1 MQSNRTVLTQEQRQ
15 TLSHQMLQSIRIM
28 AMPIQELKETI
39 NAELEKNPALEVIYD
54 PSVVSLDSIRTNP
67 EIAGTTST
75 QQTET
80 NTNYEKH
87 TKPKQSHQELF
98 EKILSN
104 EETLQE
110 HLLEQ
115 LRIQPV
121 SESILKAGELLIQN
135 LDDKG
140 FHIEDSFVVCKDFP
154 QEDVHTAIDLIQ
166 HLEPIGTCTRNFQE
180 SLIVQAKLDPAAPPY
195 AQVILERYFDLLEH
209 NKTKEI
215 QKLLK
220 IDQEELE
227 HILTYI
233 KTLNPFPGRQYA
245 PNNVRYITPD
255 VIVRRENGD
264 FIITINEEEFPV
276 LSINPYFNTL
286 LEKQYDRATTL
297 FVKENVRKAQE
308 FIQSIQ
314 QRNKTL
320 LRVVRALIDFQRA
333 FFIKGPR
340 HLAPLTLKDIAQH
353 LELHESTISRLV
365 NGKFIQTDYGI
376 FELRYFFSNS
386 ISGAGSTGSRY
397 AQGAVKEI
405 IKEIIQNEPDAL
417 SDQAIAEKLALRG
430 IQIARRT
437 VAKYRKMLQLDS
449 SFERKGR
456 KKN

>member
-1 MQSNRTVLTQEQRQ
+1 MQSNRIVLSQEQRQ

-39 NAELEKNPALEVIYD
+39 NAELEKNPALEIMYD
-54 PSVVSLDSIRTNP
+54 PSEISLDTMRANP
-67 EIAGTTST
+67 EITGTSST
-75 QQTET
+75 NQTET
-80 NTNYEKH
+80 HTNYEKH
-87 TKPKQSHQELF
+87 TKTRQSHQELF

-104 EETLQE
+104 EKTLQE

-115 LRIQPV
+115 LHVQPV
-121 SESILKAGELLIQN
+121 SETILKVGELLIQN

-140 FHIEDSFVVCKDFP
+140 FHIEEPFVVCKDFK
-154 QEDVHTAIDLIQ
+154 QEDIQTAIDLIQ
-166 HLEPIGTCTRNFQE
+166 HLEPIGTCTSNFQE

-195 AQVILERYFDLLEH
+195 AQIILERYFDLLEH

-220 IDQEELE
+220 LEPDELE
-227 HILTYI
+227 HTINYI

-255 VIVRRENGD
+255 VIVRRENDD

-286 LEKQYDRATTL
+286 LEKQHDRATTV

-320 LRVVRALIDFQRA
+320 LKVVRALIDFQRS

-365 NGKFIQTDYGI
+365 NGKFIQTDFGI

-386 ISGAGSTGSRY
+386 ISGAGSKGSRY
-397 AQGAVKEI
+397 AQSAVKEI
-405 IKEIIQNEPDAL
+405 IKDIIQNEPDVL

-437 VAKYRKMLQLDS
+437 VAKYRKTLQLDS

-456 KKN
+456 K

>member
-1 MQSNRTVLTQEQRQ
+1 MQSHRTILVQEQRQ

-39 NAELEKNPALEVIYD
+39 SAELEKNPALEVISD
-54 PSVVSLDSIRTNP
+54 PSVVSLETIRTNP
-67 EIAGTTST
+67 ELAGTSLNHP
-75 QQTET
+75 ENT

-87 TKPKQSHQELF
+87 SKPKQSHQELF

-115 LRIQPV
+115 LHVQPV
-121 SESILKAGELLIQN
+121 SETIIQAGELLIQN

-140 FHIEDSFVVCKDFP
+140 FHREDPFIVCKEYA
-154 QEDVHTAIDLIQ
+154 QEDVRKTIELIQ
-166 HLEPIGTCTRNFQE
+166 RLEPVGTCTKNFQE
-180 SLIVQAKLDPAAPPY
+180 SLSVQAKLDTNAPNT
-195 AQVILERYFDLLEH
+195 ARIILDQYFELLEH
-209 NKTKEI
+209 NKLKEI
-215 QKLLK
+215 QRALK
-220 IDQEELE
+220 IEQEEIEYALE
-227 HILTYI
+227 YI

-245 PNNVRYITPD
+245 PSNIRYITPD
-255 VIVRRENGD
+255 VIVRRDNGD
-264 FIITINEEEFPV
+264 FIITMNEEEYPV

-286 LEKQYDRATTL
+286 LEEHRDKETTS
-297 FVKENVRKAQE
+297 FVRENIRKAQE

-314 QRNKTL
+314 LRNKTL
-320 LRVVRALIDFQRA
+320 LKVVRALIDFQRA
-333 FFIKGPR
+333 FFVKGP
-340 HLAPLTLKDIAQH
+340 HYLTPLTLKDIAQH

-397 AQGAVKEI
+397 AQSAVIEI
-405 IKEIIQNEPDAL
+405 IKEIIQNEPEAL
-417 SDQAIAEKLALRG
+417 SDQAIAVKLAARG

-437 VAKYRKMLQLDS
+437 VAKYRSKLQLNS

-456 KKN
+456 KKD

>member
-1 MQSNRTVLTQEQRQ
+1 MQSNRTVLSQEQRQ

-54 PSVVSLDSIRTNP
+54 PSVVSLDTMSTNP
-67 EIAGTTST
+67 EITGTAST

-115 LRIQPV
+115 LHVQPV
-121 SESILKAGELLIQN
+121 SETVLKAGELLIQN

-140 FHIEDSFVVCKDFP
+140 FHIEDPFVVCKDFKR
-154 QEDVHTAIDLIQ
+154 EDVQLAIELIQ
-166 HLEPIGTCTRNFQE
+166 HLEPVGTCTSNFQE

-195 AQVILERYFDLLEH
+195 AQIILEQYFDLLEH
-209 NKTKEI
+209 NKIKEI
-215 QKLLK
+215 QKQLK
-220 IDQEELE
+220 IEQEELE
-227 HILTYI
+227 HAINYI

-286 LEKQYDRATTL
+286 LEKQQDKATTV

-405 IKEIIQNEPDAL
+405 IKDIIQNEPEAL
-417 SDQAIAEKLALRG
+417 SDQEIAEKLALRG

-437 VAKYRKMLQLDS
+437 VAKYRKTLQLDS